1 MADLKQFNLPDLGEG
16 LTEAELI
23 TWHVGPGE
31 TVALNQIIAEVETA
45 KAAVE
50 MPSPYAGTVVA
61 LHHEPGS
68 TMEVGSP
75 FITIDCGGEG
85 SATAPAAAPPAAPEP
100 AAEAP
105 AERESVLVGYGA
117 KTSTSNRRR
126 PRKDTPARP
135 ASTPATPAATAP
147 HPAPVATT
155 PAAPAR
161 TTPVAS
167 AQPAARVAPAAPVG
181 PAASAAPGSLAARSS
196 RPAAKPPV
204 RKLAKDLDIDLST
217 VVGTGPQGTI
227 TRQDLLSANG
237 NGSPAAAVA
246 PVAEPVAP
254 AAPAFDPAAR
264 EDRVPVRGVRKLTA
278 EAMVASAFTAPHVTE
293 FITIDV
299 TPTMELLAELR
310 ESPAFA
316 GIKLTPL
323 ALIAKALL
331 LAVRRNPT
339 VNSRWDEANQEIV
352 LPRYVNLGIAA
363 ATPRGLMVPNIKDA
377 DRLSLID
384 LAKALGE
391 LTLTAKD
398 GKTPPADLSG
408 GTITITNV
416 GVFGVDTGTPIINPG
431 EAAILCLGAIR
442 KQPWVHNDELA
453 IRQVT
458 TLALSFDHRLVDGE
472 QGSRFLAD
480 LAAILSDTRNFV
492 AYG

>member
-1 MADLKQFNLPDLGEG
+1 PAQ
-16 LTEAELI
+16 
-23 TWHVGPGE
+23 
-31 TVALNQIIAEVETA
+31 
-45 KAAVE
+45 
-50 MPSPYAGTVVA
+50 
-61 LHHEPGS
+61 
-68 TMEVGSP
+68 
-75 FITIDCGGEG
+75 
-85 SATAPAAAPPAAPEP
+85 AAA
-100 AAEAP
+100 
-105 AERESVLVGYGA
+105 
-117 KTSTSNRRR
+117 
-126 PRKDTPARP
+126 
-135 ASTPATPAATAP
+135 
-147 HPAPVATT
+147 
-155 PAAPAR
+155 R
-161 TTPVAS
+161 T
-167 AQPAARVAPAAPVG
+167 APAAPVG

-237 NGSPAAAVA
+237 NGSSAVAVA

-264 EDRVPVRGVRKLTA
+264 EDRIPVRGVRKLTA

-299 TPTMELLAELR
+299 TPTMELLAELK

-377 DRLSLID
+377 DRLSLIE
-384 LAKALGE
+384 LAKSLGE

-398 GKTPPADLSG
+398 GKTTPADLSG

-492 AYG
+492 AFG

>member
-50 MPSPYAGTVVA
+50 MPSPYAGTVVE
-61 LHHEPGS
+61 LHHQPGS

-85 SATAPAAAPPAAPEP
+85 SAPAEPEPAAAP
-100 AAEAP
+100 AP

-117 KTSTSNRRR
+117 KTTTSNRRR

-135 ASTPATPAATAP
+135 ASTPAAP
-147 HPAPVATT
+147 
-155 PAAPAR
+155 
-161 TTPVAS
+161 
-167 AQPAARVAPAAPVG
+167 VAPAAST
-181 PAASAAPGSLAARSS
+181 ATPGSLAARSS

-204 RKLAKDLDIDLST
+204 RKLAKDLDIDLAT

-237 NGSPAAAVA
+237 NGVSAQAAPAPATAAPAAAPGV
-246 PVAEPVAP
+246 PVAP
-254 AAPAFDPAAR
+254 AATAAPAQPAFDPAAR

-293 FITIDV
+293 FITVDV
-299 TPTMELLAELR
+299 TPTMELLAELKT
-310 ESPAFA
+310 SSAFA
-316 GIKLTPL
+316 GVKLTPL

-331 LAVRRNPT
+331 LALRRNPSL
-339 VNSRWDEANQEIV
+339 NSRWDEANQEIV

-377 DRLSLID
+377 DRLSLIE

-398 GKTPPADLSG
+398 GKTPPADLTG
-408 GTITITNV
+408 GTITITNI

-458 TLALSFDHRLVDGE
+458 TLSLSFDHRLVDGE

-492 AYG
+492 AFG